1 MSDITITV
9 IGAGVIGTSLG
20 LALKQTEDPPKL
32 VVHDKDP
39 LHSRH
44 AIKIN
49 AFDQSNWNLI
59 NACDNAD
66 IIVLAMPAGEIEE
79 TLKIIAD
86 DLKADAVITDTTPTK
101 AEILRKANEILPDDV
116 HFVGGNPIVSPVGTG
131 PENADAN
138 LFKDHL
144 YCLTP
149 SPTVVPEAVKLME
162 DFVRLVG
169 GTPFFLDPHEH
180 DGLISAVNELPAL
193 LSVALVNSV
202 SQPQTWQETRKLAG
216 NNFAQVSAGAT
227 GETDSLAATFLSNKD
242 NLTRQIDTLIG
253 TLQQMRA
260 LLNDD
265 NSEKLTAFIDTAL
278 VSRHNWFVDFEN
290 NQLNNLLAGNQSDSP
305 IEKPNMFRDWFGF
318 RKKR

>member
-1 MSDITITV
+1 MSDIIITV
-9 IGAGVIGTSLG
+9 IGAGVIGTSMG
-20 LALKQTEDPPKL
+20 LALRQTEDPPKL

-39 LHSRH
+39 LHTRH
-44 AIKIN
+44 AMKID

-79 TLKIIAD
+79 TLKIIAN
-86 DLKADAVITDTTPTK
+86 DLKPDVVITDTTPTK
-101 AEILRKANEILPDDV
+101 ADILRKANKILPDTV
-116 HFVGGNPIVSPVGTG
+116 HFVGGNPIVAPVGIG

-162 DFVRLVG
+162 DFVRLLG
-169 GTPFFLDPHEH
+169 GTPFFLDPDEH
-180 DGLISAVNELPAL
+180 DGLISAVNELPVL
-193 LSVALVNSV
+193 LGIALVNAV

-216 NNFAQVSAGAT
+216 NPFAKVSASAT
-227 GETDSLAATFLSNKD
+227 GDPESLAATFLSNKQ
-242 NLTRQIDTLIG
+242 NLSRQIDTLIN
-253 TLQQMRA
+253 TLEQVQA
-260 LLNDD
+260 LLNDGD
-265 NSEKLTAFIDTAL
+265 AEKLTSFIDTAL

-290 NQLNNLLAGNQSDSP
+290 NQLSNLLKGSQADAK
-305 IEKPNMFRDWFGF
+305 IEKPSMFRTLFGF
-318 RKKR
+318 KKKP

>member
-1 MSDITITV
+1 MSDIIITV

-20 LALKQTEDPPKL
+20 LALKQAEDPPKL

-39 LHSRH
+39 LHTRH
-44 AIKIN
+44 AMKIN

-66 IIVLAMPAGEIEE
+66 LIVLAMPAGEIEE
-79 TLKIIAD
+79 TLKIIAG
-86 DLKADAVITDTTPTK
+86 DLKTDAVITDTTPTK
-101 AEILRKANEILPDDV
+101 AEILRKAAEILPDTV
-116 HFVGGNPIVSPVGTG
+116 HFIGGNPIVSPVGSG
-131 PENADAN
+131 PENANAN

-149 SPTVVPEAVKLME
+149 SPSVIPEAVKLIE
-162 DFVRLVG
+162 DFVRLIG

-193 LSVALVNSV
+193 LSVALINAV

-216 NNFAQVSAGAT
+216 NNFERVSAGAI
-227 GETDSLAATFLSNKD
+227 GDTDSLAAIFLSNKD
-242 NLTRQIDTLIG
+242 NLSRQIDILIG
-253 TLQQMRA
+253 TLQQMHT

-265 NSEKLTAFIDTAL
+265 NPEKLTEFIDTAL
-278 VSRHNWFVDFEN
+278 VSRHNWFIDFEN
-290 NQLNNLLAGNQSDSP
+290 NQLSNLLNGNQFDTK
-305 IEKPNMFRDWFGF
+305 IEKPSLFRNLFGF
-318 RKKR
+318 KKKP